1 MNGAIVQNYDVCQT
15 QEIKKR
21 YQESA
26 RNYDKFLKTYS
37 YLWRIFGFRYEQW
50 REKTIQELNLKEGQ
64 TVIDLGCGTGLNFSH
79 LEKKLGPSGH
89 IYGVDISQAM
99 LAEANKKI
107 YKNGWDNISLI
118 KSDFNYFEF
127 SDRVDA
133 IVSTYSIGL
142 SKQYEDVIRKSFQ
155 NLKNHGRLGILGFK
169 NQNLSTRAKIFLPFW
184 LSCIKD
190 YSSKSF
196 KSNLTNPGNFV
207 NEIFPKN
214 TLIEL
219 YGGLV
224 FLSIGIKNF

>member
-1 MNGAIVQNYDVCQT
+1 MKRAIVQNYDIYQT
-15 QEIKKR
+15 LEIKKR

-26 RNYDKFLKTYS
+26 RNYDKFIKTYA
-37 YLWRIFGFRYEQW
+37 YLWKIFGFRYEQW

-64 TVIDLGCGTGLNFSH
+64 TVIDLGCGTGLNFLH

-99 LAEANKKI
+99 LFEANKKI
-107 YKNGWDNISLI
+107 TKNKWDNISLI
-118 KSDFNYFEF
+118 KSDFNDFEF
-127 SDRVDA
+127 PGNVDA
-133 IVSTYSIGL
+133 IISTYSIGL
-142 SKQYEDVIRKSFQ
+142 SKQYEDVVLKSFQ
-155 NLKNHGRLGILGFK
+155 NLKSNGKLSILGFK
-169 NQNLSTRAKIFLPFW
+169 NQNLSAKAKIFLPFW

-196 KSNLTNPGNFV
+196 KSDFTNPGNFV

-214 TLIEL
+214 KLIEL

-224 FLSIGIKNF
+224 FLSIGTKEI